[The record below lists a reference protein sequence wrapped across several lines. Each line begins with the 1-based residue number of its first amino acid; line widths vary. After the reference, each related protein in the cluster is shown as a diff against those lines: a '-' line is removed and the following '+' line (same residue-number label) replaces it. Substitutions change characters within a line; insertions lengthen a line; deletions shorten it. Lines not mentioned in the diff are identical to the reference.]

1 MSNNNAEKTK
11 ENKLR
16 ELMFLF
22 ESESKPFVK
31 FRADKLYKAMF
42 EAVDRME
49 YKDFMAFDIVKDI
62 KEHHPDLVE
71 AVREEP
77 NASFEKRV
85 GSRIN
90 MLARKFIFKQKEEN
104 KTIRQFKWEINPEID
119 EEVIAYI
126 KKYLEIE

>member
-1 MSNNNAEKTK
+1 MEKTK
-11 ENKLR
+11 EDKLR
-16 ELMFLF
+16 EMMFLF
-22 ESESKPFVK
+22 ESESKPYVK

-42 EAVDRME
+42 EAVKRMG

-62 KEHHPDLVE
+62 KEHHPHLVE

-77 NASFEKRV
+77 NASFEKSI

-104 KTIRQFKWEINPEID
+104 KTIRQFKWGINPDLE

-126 KKYLEIE
+126 EKYLESNKRTQE